1 VSVYERLEALN
12 IGRCGINASQPRNCS
27 WFGRVQSAIAVGRL
41 APAICVICF
50 CWTSCSTRNRSRSR
64 WLKAIRSVSMGPSA
78 TYESGHFYFAQTGH
92 SHFAATKIPGSLTC
106 LRCAN

>member
-1 VSVYERLEALN
+1 
-12 IGRCGINASQPRNCS
+12 
-27 WFGRVQSAIAVGRL
+27 L
-41 APAICVICF
+41 AAAICVIYF

-92 SHFAATKIPGSLTC
+92 SHLAATSCDTSCDTSLTP
-106 LRCAN
+106 LEAKT